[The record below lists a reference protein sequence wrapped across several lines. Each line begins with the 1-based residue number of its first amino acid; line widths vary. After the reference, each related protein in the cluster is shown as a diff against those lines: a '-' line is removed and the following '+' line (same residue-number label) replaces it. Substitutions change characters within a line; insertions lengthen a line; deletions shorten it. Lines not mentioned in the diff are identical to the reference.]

1 MNWVLVLGVGQPCA
15 PQIDQPGTAASSA
28 VLRPGSTHK
37 TTHQQQLREEAE
49 AACTTMTSKK
59 LVNSVAG
66 CADDALAGLVA
77 CNPGLQLLQGHR
89 VALRSD
95 LDTLRGRV
103 ALLSGGG
110 SGHEPAHAGFIGKG
124 MLTGVIAGAVFT
136 SPAVGSI
143 LAAIRTVAQAGTVGT
158 LLIVKNYTGDRL
170 NFGLAREQA
179 RAEGIPVEM
188 VVIGDDSAFTV
199 LKKAG
204 RRGLC
209 GTVLIHKVAGAL
221 AEAGAGLAEI
231 TERVSEVAK
240 AMGTLGVSLSS
251 CSVPGSRPTFELT
264 ASEVELGLGI
274 HGEAGVRRVQMATA
288 DKIVA
293 LMLDHMTDA
302 SNVSQVPVRPGSSV
316 VLMVN
321 NLGGLSFLELG
332 IVADAAV
339 RCLEGHKVK
348 IARALVGTFMS
359 ALEMP
364 GVSLTL
370 LLADEPLLELIDAD
384 TTAAA
389 WPRVPKVPVTGR
401 MRSRAARV
409 ASQRVARVLEQV
421 CTTLLDLEE
430 PLNAL
435 DRAAGDGDCG
445 TTHSRAARA
454 IQGWLEQG
462 PPPASPTRLLS
473 SLSVLLLEKM
483 GGSSGAL
490 YGLFLT
496 AAAQPLKAK
505 THLAAWSA
513 AMDAGLD
520 AMQKYGKAAPGDRT
534 MLDSLWV
541 AGQELQAWKHP
552 GADLL
557 PVLTKAVQSATAAAE
572 ATKTMEAA
580 AGRAS
585 YISSSRLDQPDPGAV
600 AAAAILRAIL
610 EAIQALG
617 M

>member
-1 MNWVLVLGVGQPCA
+1 
-15 PQIDQPGTAASSA
+15 
-28 VLRPGSTHK
+28 
-37 TTHQQQLREEAE
+37 
-49 AACTTMTSKK
+49 MTSKK
-59 LVNSVAG
+59 LVNSVEG

-77 CNPGLQLLQGHR
+77 CNPNLQLLQGHR

-95 LDTLRGRV
+95 LDSLKGRV

-143 LAAIRTVAQAGTVGT
+143 LAAIRAVAQAGTAGT

-179 RAEGIPVEM
+179 SAEGIPVEM
-188 VVIGDDSAFTV
+188 VVIGDDSAFAV

-209 GTVLIHKVAGAL
+209 GTVLIHKIAGAL
-221 AEAGAGLAEI
+221 AEAGVGLQEI
-231 TERVSEVAK
+231 TERVSVIAK

-251 CSVPGSRPTFELT
+251 CSVPGSRPTFEL
-264 ASEVELGLGI
+264 AADEVELGLGI
-274 HGEAGVRRVQMATA
+274 HGEAGVRRIKMATA
-288 DKIVA
+288 DEIVT
-293 LMLDHMTDA
+293 LMLDHMTHS
-302 SNVSQVPVRPGSSV
+302 SNVSHVSVQAGSSV

-332 IVADAAV
+332 IIAGAAV
-339 RCLEGHKVK
+339 RALEGRGVKV
-348 IARALVGTFMS
+348 ARALVGTFMS

-364 GVSLTL
+364 GFSLTL
-370 LLADEPLLELIDAD
+370 LLVDEPLLKLIDAE
-384 TTAAA
+384 TTASA
-389 WPRVPKVPVTGR
+389 WPNVPRVSVTGR
-401 MRSRAARV
+401 TRTRAAPTEPPEAPDSAAAEGFALKRTV
-409 ASQRVARVLEQV
+409 LVLEQV
-421 CTTLLDLEE
+421 CRTLLGLEGH
-430 PLNAL
+430 LNAL

-454 IQGWLEQG
+454 IQGWLKEG
-462 PPPASPTRLLS
+462 PPPASPAQLLS
-473 SLSVLLLEKM
+473 KLSLLLLEKM

-496 AAAQPLKAK
+496 AAAQPLKVKAD
-505 THLAAWSA
+505 LPAWSA
-513 AMDAGLD
+513 AMDAGLE

-534 MLDSLWV
+534 MLDSLWA
-541 AGQELQAWKHP
+541 AGQELQAWKSP
-552 GADLL
+552 GADLFQI
-557 PVLTKAVQSATAAAE
+557 LTKAVKSAEAAAQ
-572 ATKTMEAA
+572 ATKNMVAG

-585 YISSSRLDQPDPGAV
+585 YISSAQLDQPDPGAV
-600 AAAAILRAIL
+600 AAAAILRTVL
-610 EAIQALG
+610 EVLQSQG
-617 M
+617 V